1 MNLNMEDIRT
11 KMRAR
16 HSVVFAPQKMLILAE
31 SNMQNAASMRAG
43 ETSVLMGDGMMDMGL
58 SFSAL
63 EEHCLLISQEG

>member
-43 ETSVLMGDGMMDMGL
+43 ETSVLMGDGYV
-58 SFSAL
+58 
-63 EEHCLLISQEG
+63 